1 MGMLRIVLLSMSW
14 ILVPSDQVLARHYF
28 LEQLNKPEYI
38 WGIRAVCVVTAVVF
52 FFLYKKLKGNMTAAE
67 AIVSGG
73 RMAMDNSSEDM
84 DDVPVIEID
93 FASEPVSAPETE
105 SALGNVPATVSFQEI
120 GVVEEPVS
128 VSQPEA
134 VVMPV
139 PEPESEVVVMPVAE
153 PEPEIA
159 AMPEPEPVAEPEV
172 AVLPEPESVSEPE
185 STYEPQIVPIYGKVS
200 ASKTALA
207 SVLEFVPAPKSVLEL
222 KDIPE
227 PKSVLEQEDIPELKF
242 VSERSSITKHVP
254 KKEAGVKP
262 VVKQAVLPKIPE
274 LNTDSNS
281 LLWAVVGVSVSV
293 SVSVSL
299 GSMALLSAYRKK
311 RRVA

>member
-1 MGMLRIVLLSMSW
+1 MGMLLIVLLSTSW

-105 SALGNVPATVSFQEI
+105 SALGNVPAPVSFQEI

-139 PEPESEVVVMPVAE
+139 PEPESEVVVMPVSE
-153 PEPEIA
+153 PEPEINV
-159 AMPEPEPVAEPEV
+159 MPVSEPEV
-172 AVLPEPESVSEPE
+172 VVLPEPESVSEPE

-207 SVLEFVPAPKSVLEL
+207 SVLEFVPAPKSVLEQ
-222 KDIPE
+222 KDIPA

-254 KKEAGVKP
+254 KKEARIKP

>member
-1 MGMLRIVLLSMSW
+1 MGMLLIVLLSMSW

-139 PEPESEVVVMPVAE
+139 PEPESEVVVMPVSE
-153 PEPEIA
+153 PEPEINV
-159 AMPEPEPVAEPEV
+159 MHVAEPEV

-254 KKEAGVKP
+254 KKEAGIKP
-262 VVKQAVLPKIPE
+262 VVKQAVLPKVPE
-274 LNTDSNS
+274 LNVDSNS

-299 GSMALLSAYRKK
+299 GSLALLSAYRKK

>member
-1 MGMLRIVLLSMSW
+1 MGMLLIVLLSMSW

-93 FASEPVSAPETE
+93 FVSEPVSAPETE
-105 SALGNVPATVSFQEI
+105 SALGNVPAPVSFQEI

-139 PEPESEVVVMPVAE
+139 PEPESEVVVMPVSE
-153 PEPEIA
+153 PEPEINV
-159 AMPEPEPVAEPEV
+159 MPVSEPEV
-172 AVLPEPESVSEPE
+172 VVLPEPESVSEPE

-254 KKEAGVKP
+254 KKEAGIKP
-262 VVKQAVLPKIPE
+262 VVKQAVLPKVPE
-274 LNTDSNS
+274 LNVDSNS

-299 GSMALLSAYRKK
+299 GSLALLSAYRKK

>member
-1 MGMLRIVLLSMSW
+1 MGMLLIVLLSMSW

-93 FASEPVSAPETE
+93 FAPEPVSAPETE
-105 SALGNVPATVSFQEI
+105 SALGNVPAPVSFQEI
-120 GVVEEPVS
+120 GVVEEPLS

-139 PEPESEVVVMPVAE
+139 PEPESEVVVMPVAD
-153 PEPEIA
+153 PEPEINV
-159 AMPEPEPVAEPEV
+159 MPVSEPEV

-200 ASKTALA
+200 ASKTALE
-207 SVLEFVPAPKSVLEL
+207 SVLEFVPASKSVLEL
-222 KDIPE
+222 KDIPA

-254 KKEAGVKP
+254 KKEAGIKP
-262 VVKQAVLPKIPE
+262 VVKRAVLPKVPE

-299 GSMALLSAYRKK
+299 GSLALLSAYRKK